1 MRGIFWIVLSAAIIA
16 STMAISMCCYE
27 PVVFIPQPAPVTPAF
42 SPNLYEDAC
51 VIDVTH
57 PELRINLD
65 RVEKQAPG
73 CSLCQYWFRVWN
85 QTSAVGTKAYETRI
99 LVIEAP
105 EQQIVLNGKAI
116 QRLKLHGFVTELLPV
131 RYPVLY
137 DEEYFVVEGMCP
149 ECLPLGQQYLTLI
162 IEYYECAGIQ
172 RFRVICDLRSQEAR
186 VLQQAFE
193 PTGNDCR

>member
-1 MRGIFWIVLSAAIIA
+1 MLFRSELA
-16 STMAISMCCYE
+16 
-27 PVVFIPQPAPVTPAF
+27 TPAF
-42 SPNLYEDAC
+42 SPNLYQDAC
-51 VIDVTH
+51 VISVTH
-57 PELRINLD
+57 PELRIDLD

-73 CSLCQYWFRVWN
+73 CPLCQYWFRVWN
-85 QTSAVGTKAYETRI
+85 QTAAVGTKAYKMQI
-99 LVIEAP
+99 LAVEAP
-105 EQQIVLNGKAI
+105 KEQIVLNGKAI
-116 QRLKLHGFVTELLPV
+116 QELKLHGFVTELPPV

-137 DEEYFVVEGMCP
+137 DEEYFLVKNMCP

-193 PTGNDCR
+193 PIGNDCR